1 MAEASNDPIDPD
13 IHTLSPSEAGAV
25 LDARSLDFLPTP
37 APLVPANANEARA
50 RVAELSADPAFL
62 KAYFAGDVAARKQM
76 DALNEMIAGATDADV
91 LSAGQDA
98 PQFTDVTSGPEG
110 LRRKDVLSAAAD
122 LRALW
127 DDSDN
132 CEAAIAEVLNPD
144 ATVPDDLLQ
153 NMQAWKAQA
162 LTDPAFVDMLM
173 RGDRWATQRMTLAN
187 AVIAIGT
194 PA

>member
-91 LSAGQDA
+91 LSGGQDA
-98 PQFTDVTSGPEG
+98 SLVEVTTGQNV
-110 LRRKDVLSAAAD
+110 RRGDLLSWAGD
-122 LRALW
+122 MRQLW
-127 DDSDN
+127 GAFSPHA
-132 CEAAIAEVLNPD
+132 EAAIA
-144 ATVPDDLLQ
+144 DLLDPNTPVPADVLQ
-153 NMQAWKAQA
+153 MVQRGRMQDLNNPEFIARLNSGDAWARARRSFADCVIGKATTA
-162 LTDPAFVDMLM
+162 
-173 RGDRWATQRMTLAN
+173 
-187 AVIAIGT
+187 
-194 PA
+194 